1 MKEDNIRNDI
11 SEKLITRE
19 ELNSKVKE
27 LAARI
32 NNDYKGKKPVMVS
45 ILKGSIVFLSE
56 LMKHITIES
65 SIDFIA
71 VSSYQGGTQSTGIV
85 KMIMDLR
92 ESIEGRN
99 VLLVEDIVD
108 TGLTVAYLRDNLKTR
123 RPASLKLCTLLN
135 KPANMEIDIKMD
147 YLGFKIPDKFVVGY
161 GLDYQEKYR
170 NLPFIGTLKP
180 EIYRK
185 KIK

>member
-71 VSSYQGGTQSTGIV
+71 VSSYQGGTQSTDLIIRKSTGIY
-85 KMIMDLR
+85 
-92 ESIEGRN
+92 
-99 VLLVEDIVD
+99 LL
-108 TGLTVAYLRDNLKTR
+108 
-123 RPASLKLCTLLN
+123 
-135 KPANMEIDIKMD
+135 
-147 YLGFKIPDKFVVGY
+147 
-161 GLDYQEKYR
+161 
-170 NLPFIGTLKP
+170 
-180 EIYRK
+180 
-185 KIK
+185 

>member
-1 MKEDNIRNDI
+1 MNQDNIRNDI
-11 SEKLITRE
+11 SEELISRQ
-19 ELNSKVKE
+19 ELNDKVKE
-27 LAARI
+27 LAERI
-32 NNDYKGKKPVMVS
+32 NNDYRGKEPVLVS

-56 LMKHITIES
+56 LMKHLTIKS

-71 VSSYQGGTQSTGIV
+71 VSSYQGETESSGVV
-85 KMIMDLR
+85 KLIMDLR
-92 ESIEGRN
+92 ESIEGKD

-108 TGLTVAYLRDNLKTR
+108 TGLTVAYLRDNLETR

-135 KPANMEIDIKMD
+135 KPENMEIDIKMD

-180 EIYRK
+180 EIYRNK
-185 KIK
+185 

>member
-1 MKEDNIRNDI
+1 MTEDNIRNDI
-11 SEKLITRE
+11 REKLIARE

-27 LAARI
+27 LAESI
-32 NNDYKGKKPVMVS
+32 NRDYRGKNPVLIS
-45 ILKGSIVFLSE
+45 ILKGSIVFLSK
-56 LMKHITIES
+56 LMKYINIES

-71 VSSYQGGTQSTGIV
+71 VSSYRGREQSTGIV

-108 TGLTVAYLRDNLKTR
+108 TGLTVAYLRDNLETR

-135 KPANMEIDIKMD
+135 KPENMEIDIKMD

-161 GLDYQEKYR
+161 GLDYKEKYR
-170 NLPFIGTLKP
+170 NLPFIATLKP
-180 EIYRK
+180 EIYRNK
-185 KIK
+185 